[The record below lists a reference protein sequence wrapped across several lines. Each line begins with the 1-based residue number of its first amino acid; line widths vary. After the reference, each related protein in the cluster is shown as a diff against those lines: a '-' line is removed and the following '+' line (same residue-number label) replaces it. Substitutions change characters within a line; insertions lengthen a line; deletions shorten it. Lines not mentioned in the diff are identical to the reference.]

1 MGQSPENWT
10 AGRGGEGVFLAHY
23 GPAEVGLYPSSTPL
37 ESEREGGWVRMIQN
51 SVCPTVPGIQ
61 PPLHIEDDI

>member
-1 MGQSPENWT
+1 M
-10 AGRGGEGVFLAHY
+10 AHY